1 MIKNLLYSLILIS
14 LSAQTVFSQQG
25 KVDSS
30 FNVLDDGQIG
40 DGFDGTVRTL
50 LLQKDGTLLV
60 GGDYLNLNGTPAS
73 YLTRLNLDGSIDESF
88 NTGTGFNGKIYA
100 SCLQSDGKIIVGG
113 NFTSYNGISAG
124 RIIRL
129 NEDGSYDTTFNTTI
143 GATTGIVYD
152 IALQLDGEIIIVGSF
167 TKYNNSPVN
176 RVARLLPN
184 GTLDSTFLT
193 GSGSALNITHAKVL
207 SDQKILLTGNFTVF
221 NGVSANRIIRLNAN
235 GTLDSTFNSGTG
247 FNDDVNAIALQ
258 PDGKMVLGGNFTI
271 FNTTVANRI
280 IRLNEDGTKD
290 ESFVT
295 GSGFSKEGVSAIRI
309 NKNGDIMVGG
319 SFTGFY
325 NTTEALRLIFLQ
337 SDGSI
342 KPNFDIGSGPASA
355 SVLALEFDEEDSWFA
370 GGSFTVFNGQNQ
382 GRLVKIN
389 SDGEHDISYLASG
402 IGFDNSVLSILP
414 LPNRKIIV
422 GGNFKKFNGN
432 VAPKIVCLL
441 ENGMTDPAFNTAGS
455 NNQVKTAALQTD
467 GKIVL
472 GGNFTKYNDLTNN
485 RIVRIFS
492 DGEIDNSFSS
502 GDGFN
507 AQVYT
512 LAIQFDQ
519 KIIAAG
525 SFTKY
530 RGSTVNANKITR
542 ILPDGTKDPNFNIGS
557 GADDTI
563 ESVVL
568 QSDGKILVGGHFKT
582 FNGFPSAGLVRLNPD
597 GSIDANFNIGNGFD
611 KYVYAIAIQSDNKII
626 VGGSFLTF
634 NGISQKRIIRL
645 NSDGTLDR
653 TFGSGAGF
661 SKGDVRTI
669 LIQPDERILVG
680 GTFSGTYNSLSS
692 SRLIRL
698 LPSGSYDNSFAVPLN
713 NALSVMKF
721 DEDYKLIIGG
731 NFNSVA
737 GISKHRI
744 ARLKFCVNTTTWNGT
759 SWSNGFPSA
768 GKEVYF
774 KENFPNLTTASICG
788 CTIEK
793 GKTVTLLE
801 NNTLSIEFSYTG
813 EGILVLENSASLYQD
828 DDDIVNTG
836 IVHVKRKTKPIIRFD
851 LTYWSSPVADEKL
864 FDFSP
869 ETLFDKYF
877 WYDPMA
883 GWKTNLY
890 GSMTMAPGNGYR
902 IRGPQSFSN
911 EERAIFEGVFK
922 GIPNNGKIE
931 VEFIAADRFYL
942 VGNPYPSAISA
953 DDFLRENAPK
963 TKGALY
969 FWTHNTPPRITTPG
983 TNTYRYSNDDFAVYN
998 LLGGVGTSAALS
1010 SGVNNDTPDGII
1022 ASGQGFFVKSN
1033 QIGYLEFNN
1042 SMRVRDKN
1050 TSFFRPALNTQL
1062 KSAGEKHRF
1071 WLNIKNNENEFKQI
1085 LLGYAV
1091 GASNSLD
1098 LNYDA
1103 EYLSSNM
1110 SLDFYSIVE
1119 DKKMV
1124 IQGRELPFLESDSI
1138 FIGYKT
1144 TVKDNFKIEIDRQDQ
1159 FFYDKSIFLVD
1170 KELNRTHNLS
1180 ESPYQFDSEIGT
1192 FNDRFSII
1200 YTNKALGNKTFEK
1213 NLNDV
1218 LISVKNYNIN
1228 IESDKES
1235 IKEVMIFDISGN
1247 QLYKKDKLET
1257 KNVSIQNLFSSH
1269 QVLVVKTI
1277 FENGKSTSKKVI
1289 F

>member
-1 MIKNLLYSLILIS
+1 MIKNIFYSLILI
-14 LSAQTVFSQQG
+14 LICAQTLFSQQG

-30 FNVLDDGQIG
+30 FNVLDDGQNG
-40 DGFDGTVRTL
+40 DGFDNTVRTL

-60 GGDYLNLNGTPAS
+60 GGDYLSLNGAPTS
-73 YLTRLNLDGSIDESF
+73 YLTRLNPEGSIDESF

-113 NFTSYNGISAG
+113 NFTSFNGISVG

-129 NEDGSYDTTFNTTI
+129 NEDGSYDATFNTTP

-152 IALQLDGEIIIVGSF
+152 IALQPDGKIIIVGSF
-167 TKYNNSPVN
+167 TKYNNSTVN

-193 GSGSALNITHAKVL
+193 GSGSALNITHVKVL

-221 NGVSANRIIRLNAN
+221 NGVSANRIIRLNSN
-235 GTLDSTFNSGTG
+235 GTFDPIFNNGTG

-258 PDGKMVLGGNFTI
+258 PDGKMVLGGNFTL
-271 FNTTVANRI
+271 FNNTVANRI

-325 NTTEALRLIFLQ
+325 NDTEAIRLIFLQ
-337 SDGSI
+337 ADGNV

-355 SVLALEFDEEDSWFA
+355 SVLAIEFDDEDSWFA

-382 GRLVKIN
+382 GRLVKI
-389 SDGEHDISYLASG
+389 SSEGEHDISYLASG

-414 LPNRKIIV
+414 LPNRKTIIA
-422 GGNFKKFNGN
+422 GNFKKFNGN
-432 VAPKIVCLL
+432 AAPKIACLL
-441 ENGMTDPAFNTAGS
+441 ENGMIDSTFNNSGS
-455 NNQVKTAALQTD
+455 NNLVKTAALEID

-472 GGNFTKYNDLTNN
+472 GGNFTKYNDLTHN

-492 DGEIDNSFSS
+492 DGEIDESLKT

-507 AQVYT
+507 GQVYT
-512 LAIQFDQ
+512 LAIQPDQ

-525 SFTKY
+525 AFTKY
-530 RGSTVNANKITR
+530 NGSTANTSRIVR
-542 ILPDGTKDPNFNIGS
+542 ILSDGTKDPDFNIGL
-557 GADDTI
+557 GADGTI
-563 ESVVL
+563 ESVIIQL
-568 QSDGKILVGGHFKT
+568 DGKILVGGHFKK
-582 FNGFPSAGLVRLNPD
+582 FNDVPFAGLVRLKPN
-597 GSIDANFNIGNGFD
+597 GSIDESFNIGDGFD
-611 KYVYAIAIQSDNKII
+611 KYVYTIALQSDQKII

-653 TFGSGAGF
+653 TFDSGTGF

-669 LIQPDERILVG
+669 LIQPDDRILVG
-680 GTFSGTYNSLSS
+680 GTFAGTYNSLSS

-698 LPSGSYDNSFAVPLN
+698 LPSGSYDNTFIAPLN
-713 NALSVMKF
+713 NALYAMNFS
-721 DEDYKLIIGG
+721 EDYKLIIGG
-731 NFNSVA
+731 NFNSVS

-744 ARLKFCVNTTTWNGT
+744 ARLKLCVNTTTWSGT
-759 SWSNGFPSA
+759 SWSKGYPSA
-768 GKEVYF
+768 GKDVYF
-774 KENFPNLTTASICG
+774 KESFPNLTTTNICG

-851 LTYWSSPVADEKL
+851 LTYWSSPVADMKL
-864 FDFSP
+864 FEFSP
-869 ETLFDKYF
+869 ETLFDKYS
-877 WYDPMA
+877 WYDPIA

-890 GSMTMAPGNGYR
+890 GSMTMTSGRGYS
-902 IRGPQSFSN
+902 IRAPQSFSTT
-911 EERAIFEGVFK
+911 ERAIFEGVFK

-931 VEFIAADRFYL
+931 VELIAADRFYL
-942 VGNPYPSAISA
+942 VGNPYPCAISA
-953 DDFLRENAPK
+953 DDFLTENQPK

-969 FWTHNTPPRITTPG
+969 FWTHNTPPKITIPG
-983 TNTYRYSNDDFAVYN
+983 TNTYRYTNDDYAVYN
-998 LLGGVGTSAALS
+998 LLGGVGTSSALS
-1010 SGVNNDTPDGII
+1010 SGVSNDAPDGII
-1022 ASGQGFFVKSN
+1022 ASGQAFFVKSN
-1033 QIGYLEFNN
+1033 QTGHLEFNN

-1050 TSFFRPALNTQL
+1050 TSFFRPATNSQG
-1062 KSAGEKHRF
+1062 KPVAEKHRF
-1071 WLNIKNNENEFKQI
+1071 WLNIKNNDSEFKQI
-1085 LLGYAV
+1085 LLGYAS

-1103 EYLSSNM
+1103 EYLSSGM
-1110 SLDFYSIVE
+1110 PLDFYSIIE
-1119 DKKMV
+1119 NKKLV

-1138 FIGYKT
+1138 AIGYKT
-1144 TVKDNFKIEIDRQDQ
+1144 TVSDNLKIEIDHKDD
-1159 FFYDKSIFLVD
+1159 FFNDKPIFLVD
-1170 KELNRTHNLS
+1170 KKLNKTHNIS
-1180 ESPYQFDSEIGT
+1180 ELPYQFDSEAGT

-1200 YTNKALGNKTFEK
+1200 YSNKTLGNNISDNISK
-1213 NLNDV
+1213 NIV
-1218 LISVKNYNIN
+1218 VSVKNYNIY
-1228 IESDKES
+1228 IDSFAET
-1235 IKEVMIFDISGN
+1235 IKEVVIFDVLGN
-1247 QLYKKDKLET
+1247 QLYRKDQLET
-1257 KNVSIQNLFSSH
+1257 KRTSIENLFSSH
-1269 QVLVVKTI
+1269 QVLLVKVI
-1277 FENGKSTSKKVI
+1277 FENGKSASKKVI

>member
-1 MIKNLLYSLILIS
+1 MIIS
-14 LSAQTVFSQQG
+14 LSSQAIFSQQG

-30 FNVLDDGQIG
+30 FNVLDDGQNG
-40 DGFDGTVRTL
+40 DGFDNTVRTL
-50 LLQKDGTLLV
+50 LLLKDGTLIV
-60 GGDYLNLNGTPAS
+60 GGDYLSLNGSPTS
-73 YLTRLNLDGSIDESF
+73 YLTRLNPEGSIDESF

-113 NFTSYNGISAG
+113 NFTSFNGINVG

-129 NEDGSYDTTFNTTI
+129 NEDGSYDATFNTTT

-152 IALQLDGEIIIVGSF
+152 IAIQSDGKIIIVGSF
-167 TKYNNSPVN
+167 TKYNNSIVN

-207 SDQKILLTGNFTVF
+207 SDQKIILTGNFTVF
-221 NGVSANRIIRLNAN
+221 NGVSANRIIRLNTN
-235 GTLDSTFNSGTG
+235 GTFDSTFNSGTG

-258 PDGKMVLGGNFTI
+258 TDGKLVLGGNFTL
-271 FNTTVANRI
+271 FNNIVANRI

-290 ESFVT
+290 ESFIT
-295 GSGFSKEGVSAIRI
+295 GSGFSKEGVQAIKI
-309 NKNGDIMVGG
+309 NEKGEIMIGG

-325 NTTEALRLIFLQ
+325 NGTETIRLIFLQ
-337 SDGSI
+337 ADGSV

-355 SVLALEFDEEDSWFA
+355 SVLAIEFDDEDSWFA

-382 GRLVKIN
+382 GRLVKI
-389 SDGEHDISYLASG
+389 SSEGEHDISYLASG

-414 LPNRKIIV
+414 LPNRKTII

-432 VAPKIVCLL
+432 AAPKIACLL
-441 ENGMTDPAFNTAGS
+441 ENGMIDPAFNNSGS
-455 NNQVKTAALQTD
+455 NNLVKTIALQTD

-492 DGEIDNSFSS
+492 DGEIDESLKT

-507 AQVYT
+507 GQVYT
-512 LAIQFDQ
+512 LAIQPDQ

-525 SFTKY
+525 AFTKY
-530 RGSTVNANKITR
+530 NGSTANTSRIVR
-542 ILPDGTKDPNFNIGS
+542 ILSDGTKDPDFNIGL
-557 GADDTI
+557 GADGTI
-563 ESVVL
+563 ESVVIQL
-568 QSDGKILVGGHFKT
+568 DGKILVGGHFKK
-582 FNGFPSAGLVRLNPD
+582 FNDVPFAGLVRLKPN
-597 GSIDANFNIGNGFD
+597 GSIDESFNIGDGFD
-611 KYVYAIAIQSDNKII
+611 KYVYAIALQSDDKII

-653 TFGSGAGF
+653 TFDSGAGF

-669 LIQPDERILVG
+669 LIQPDDRILVG
-680 GTFSGTYNSLSS
+680 GTFAGTYNSLSS

-698 LPSGSYDNSFAVPLN
+698 LPSGSYDNTFRAPLN
-713 NALSVMKF
+713 NTLYAMNFS
-721 DEDYKLIIGG
+721 EDYKLIIGG
-731 NFNSVA
+731 NFNSVS

-744 ARLKFCVNTTTWNGT
+744 ARLKLCVNTTTWSGT
-759 SWSNGFPSA
+759 SWSKGYPSA
-768 GKEVYF
+768 GKDVYF
-774 KENFPNLTTASICG
+774 NESFPNLTTANICG

-801 NNTLSIEFSYTG
+801 NNTLGIEFSYTG

-828 DDDIVNTG
+828 DDDIVNNG

-851 LTYWSSPVADEKL
+851 LTYWSSPVADMKL

-869 ETLFDKYF
+869 ETLFDKYS
-877 WYDPMA
+877 WYDPIA
-883 GWKTNLY
+883 GWKTNLN
-890 GSMTMAPGNGYR
+890 GSMTMTLGNGYS
-902 IRGPQSFSN
+902 IRGPQSFSTT
-911 EERAIFEGVFK
+911 ERAVFEGVFK
-922 GIPNNGKIE
+922 GIPNNGKVE
-931 VEFIAADRFYL
+931 VEFGVADRFYL

-953 DDFLRENAPK
+953 DEFLIENVPK

-998 LLGGVGTSAALS
+998 LLGGVGTSSALS

-1022 ASGQGFFVKSN
+1022 ASGQAFFVKSN
-1033 QIGYLEFNN
+1033 QTGFLEFNN

-1050 TSFFRPALNTQL
+1050 TSFFRPSLNSQL
-1062 KSAGEKHRF
+1062 KSASEKHRF

-1091 GASNSLD
+1091 GASNFLD

-1103 EYLSSNM
+1103 EYLSSSM

-1159 FFYDKSIFLVD
+1159 FFNGKSIFLVD

-1180 ESPYQFDSEIGT
+1180 DGPYQFDSEIGA
-1192 FNDRFSII
+1192 FNNRFSII
-1200 YTNKALGNKTFEK
+1200 YINRALGNKTFGE
-1213 NLNDV
+1213 NSNNV
-1218 LISVKNYNIN
+1218 LISVKNRIIN

-1235 IKEVMIFDISGN
+1235 IKEVIIFDVSGN
-1247 QLYKKDKLET
+1247 QLYKKDNLET

-1269 QVLVVKTI
+1269 QVLLAKVI
-1277 FENGKSTSKKVI
+1277 FGNGKSTSKKVI